1 MTTER
6 FRLAE
11 QASTQATPDEPRRS
25 THGRDAAQRAGGG
38 GRLLIIDDERMARA
52 NLARALERGG
62 HQSAQAGSGEEGL
75 KLLAEQ
81 DIDVV
86 ITDIAMAGMNGME
99 VLKAVRSSKPDVEV
113 IMVTGYPMIES
124 AVEAMRLGA
133 FHYLAKPYS
142 LEEARILVARALE
155 KRRLRQQVVQMR
167 AQLEAS
173 GSVPEM
179 VGASPAM
186 GGLRQALMRLA
197 PTDVAVLLQG
207 ETGTGKELAART
219 MHAQSQRARR
229 RFLAINCGAL
239 SPELLESELFGHE
252 QGAFSGAVRR
262 KEGLFEAAS
271 GGTLFLDEIGEMPA
285 GMQVKL
291 LRVLQEQTLR
301 RVGGTVDIPV
311 DVRIIAATNR
321 NLKEEVEAGRFRRDL
336 YYRIAVVTQE
346 LPPLRSRVEDIPML
360 ARFFLARLA
369 EQGGSAPLDI
379 DEAALD
385 ALQLYPFPGNVRELA
400 NILERAAV
408 FCPPGGSIGLSH
420 LSPEVSEPGLHAST
434 AASAAPAATGLH
446 PSTAASAAPAAPA
459 AMRAGQAE
467 AASAITAAS
476 TASAVSGPPV
486 PPGPQAS
493 PALPVP
499 SAPQHAHGQ
508 DRGQDHGQDHGQD
521 KPLVSLA
528 EMEKQHILR
537 ALELAGDNRTLAA
550 DMLGISRSSLWRK
563 LREYGV

>member
-1 MTTER
+1 MTTDR

-11 QASTQATPDEPRRS
+11 EPSAERAERAARREGGGKKNASGLQN
-25 THGRDAAQRAGGG
+25 G

-62 HQSAQAGSGEEGL
+62 HESAQAGSGEEGL
-75 KLLAEQ
+75 RLLAEQ
-81 DIDVV
+81 DFDVV

-99 VLKAVRSSKPDVEV
+99 VLKAVRAEKPDVEV

-142 LEEARILVARALE
+142 LEEARMLVARALE
-155 KRRLRQQVVQMR
+155 KRRLRQQVAQMR

-179 VGASPAM
+179 VGVSPAM
-186 GGLRQALMRLA
+186 CGLRQALMRLA

-252 QGAFSGAVRR
+252 QGAFSGALRR

-271 GGTLFLDEIGEMPA
+271 GGTLFLDEIGEMPP

-336 YYRIAVVTQE
+336 YYRVAVVTQE
-346 LPPLRSRVEDIPML
+346 MPPLRNRAEDIPLL
-360 ARFFLARLA
+360 ARFFLEKMA
-369 EQGGSAPLDI
+369 EQGNTPLDM
-379 DEAALD
+379 DEEALE
-385 ALQLYPFPGNVRELA
+385 ALRRYPFPGNVRELA

-408 FCPPGGSIGLSH
+408 FCPPGGSIGLAH
-420 LSPEVSEPGLHAST
+420 LPPDVQEALHAEQGLDAPVMPPAPVSHAVSAAGAKDVA
-434 AASAAPAATGLH
+434 AASSAGSFGASLPAA
-446 PSTAASAAPAAPA
+446 AAVQNDLSSQPAD
-459 AMRAGQAE
+459 E
-467 AASAITAAS
+467 DASGTL
-476 TASAVSGPPV
+476 
-486 PPGPQAS
+486 
-493 PALPVP
+493 LP
-499 SAPQHAHGQ
+499 
-508 DRGQDHGQDHGQD
+508 
-521 KPLVSLA
+521 LA
-528 EMEKQHILR
+528 EVEKRHILH

>member
-11 QASTQATPDEPRRS
+11 QSSTQATPDEPRRS
-25 THGRDAAQRAGGG
+25 SHGRDAAQRAGGG

-62 HQSAQAGSGEEGL
+62 HESAQAGSGEEGL

-173 GSVPEM
+173 GSVPEL

-186 GGLRQALMRLA
+186 CGLRQALMRLA

-336 YYRIAVVTQE
+336 YYRVAVVTQE
-346 LPPLRSRVEDIPML
+346 LPPLRSRVEDISLL

-369 EQGGSAPLDI
+369 EQGGAAPLDI
-379 DEAALD
+379 DEDALD
-385 ALQLYPFPGNVRELA
+385 ALRLYPFPGNVRELA

-420 LSPEVSEPGLHAST
+420 LPPEVCEAVLRPT
-434 AASAAPAATGLH
+434 MPASAAPAAASPH
-446 PSTAASAAPAAPA
+446 PATTLFAAPAATGSERADAAPA
-459 AMRAGQAE
+459 I
-467 AASAITAAS
+467 AAAPVKSAS
-476 TASAVSGPPV
+476 
-486 PPGPQAS
+486 QAS
-493 PALPVP
+493 PTPPTSPAPPVSSAP
-499 SAPQHAHGQ
+499 PAPQHEQKQEG
-508 DRGQDHGQDHGQD
+508 
-521 KPLVSLA
+521 PLVPLA

>member
-6 FRLAE
+6 FRLQE
-11 QASTQATPDEPRRS
+11 QPPASVDTGHPSGNHAREATPR
-25 THGRDAAQRAGGG
+25 TG

-62 HQSAQAGSGEEGL
+62 HESAQAGSGEEGL
-75 KLLAEQ
+75 ALLAQQEF
-81 DIDVV
+81 DVV

-113 IMVTGYPMIES
+113 IMVTGYPMIEN

-142 LEEARILVARALE
+142 LEEARMLVARALE
-155 KRRLRQQVVQMR
+155 KCRLRQQVAQMR

-186 GGLRQALMRLA
+186 CGLRQALMRLA

-229 RFLAINCGAL
+229 RFLAVNCGAL

-271 GGTLFLDEIGEMPA
+271 GGTLFLDEIGEMPP

-291 LRVLQEQTLR
+291 LRVLQEQNLR

-336 YYRIAVVTQE
+336 YYRVAVVTQE
-346 LPPLRSRVEDIPML
+346 LPPLRSRAEDVPLL
-360 ARFFLARLA
+360 ARFFLTRLA
-369 EQGGSAPLDI
+369 EQGGAVPLDI
-379 DEAALD
+379 DDSALD
-385 ALQLYPFPGNVRELA
+385 ALRLYPFPGNVRELA

-408 FCPPGGSIGLSH
+408 FCPPGGSIGLAH
-420 LSPEVSEPGLHAST
+420 LPPEVREAQGRGAESVAMVTAAQST
-434 AASAAPAATGLH
+434 VANAASAH
-446 PSTAASAAPAAPA
+446 AAPAHALGQPA
-459 AMRAGQAE
+459 
-467 AASAITAAS
+467 
-476 TASAVSGPPV
+476 
-486 PPGPQAS
+486 
-493 PALPVP
+493 
-499 SAPQHAHGQ
+499 
-508 DRGQDHGQDHGQD
+508 
-521 KPLVSLA
+521 PLVPLA
-528 EMEKQHILR
+528 EMEKQHILH

>member
-1 MTTER
+1 MTTDR
-6 FRLAE
+6 FRLQE
-11 QASTQATPDEPRRS
+11 QHPAS
-25 THGRDAAQRAGGG
+25 AGAGHPSGDHAREGASRKG

-62 HQSAQAGSGEEGL
+62 HDSAQAGSGEEGL
-75 KLLAEQ
+75 ALLAEQ
-81 DIDVV
+81 EFDVV

-99 VLKAVRSSKPDVEV
+99 VLKAVRLSKPEVEV
-113 IMVTGYPMIES
+113 IMVTGYPMIEN

-179 VGASPAM
+179 VGVSPAM
-186 GGLRQALMRLA
+186 CGLRQALMRLA

-229 RFLAINCGAL
+229 RFLAVNCGAL

-271 GGTLFLDEIGEMPA
+271 GGTLFLDEIGEMPS

-291 LRVLQEQTLR
+291 LRVLQEQNLR
-301 RVGGTVDIPV
+301 RVGGTADIPV

-336 YYRIAVVTQE
+336 YYRVAVVTQE
-346 LPPLRSRVEDIPML
+346 LPPLRSRAEDVPLL
-360 ARFFLARLA
+360 ARYFLARLA
-369 EQGGSAPLDI
+369 EQNGAVPLDI
-379 DEAALD
+379 DDSALD
-385 ALQLYPFPGNVRELA
+385 ALCRYPFPGNVRELA

-408 FCPPGGSIGLSH
+408 FCPPGGSIGLAH
-420 LSPEVSEPGLHAST
+420 LPPEVREVQGRT
-434 AASAAPAATGLH
+434 APVVNVAPA
-446 PSTAASAAPAAPA
+446 PQ
-459 AMRAGQAE
+459 RAE
-467 AASAITAAS
+467 AAAGTPLPQLAAPS
-476 TASAVSGPPV
+476 TASA
-486 PPGPQAS
+486 
-493 PALPVP
+493 
-499 SAPQHAHGQ
+499 
-508 DRGQDHGQDHGQD
+508 RGQNP
-521 KPLVSLA
+521 PLVPLA
-528 EMEKQHILR
+528 EMEKQHILH